1 MKNKMAQQKKAK
13 GAKGTSV
20 KSSAPS
26 KAAKTAK
33 ENSHLYEII
42 AIIAIAVSLWLVLSL
57 YFNNGGPAGTAT
69 VKFLQ
74 GMFGTSIYFLPPY
87 ALFLLI
93 HSMIHKNYRELKSK
107 YLMCVIMFFLF
118 AGLIHV
124 LSGVEGWEYRL
135 EHKTLADYWKK
146 YYLYY

>member
-87 ALFLLI
+87 AL
-93 HSMIHKNYRELKSK
+93 ND
-107 YLMCVIMFFLF
+107 
-118 AGLIHV
+118 
-124 LSGVEGWEYRL
+124 
-135 EHKTLADYWKK
+135 T
-146 YYLYY
+146 